1 MEPISLSK
9 KRSKDE
15 VENEK
20 REKESIEMREELLQ
34 AYAEVI
40 LFFFYSYA
48 FERRAKLTIRT
59 TRSI

>member
-15 VENEK
+15 IENEK
-20 REKESIEMREELLQ
+20 RAKESIEMREELLQ

-40 LFFFYSYA
+40 LFFFYYYV